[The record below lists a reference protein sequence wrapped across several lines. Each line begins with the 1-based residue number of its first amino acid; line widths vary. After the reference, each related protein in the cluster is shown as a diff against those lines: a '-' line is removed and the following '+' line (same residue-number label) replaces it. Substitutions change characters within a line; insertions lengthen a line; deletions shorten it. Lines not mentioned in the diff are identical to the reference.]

1 MTVKECLRRVHV
13 LDEAV
18 NTAMKQIASLESDAE
33 RTTQIYGKV
42 LTDGGT
48 NGDYDRAIR
57 RLIESKKKCNA
68 INDEYIA
75 YKALILDRINMLSD
89 AEHRKIL
96 TAVYISR
103 NKHGKPLTWD
113 EIALQ
118 VSYSARQA
126 QRIHGDA
133 LHEFRKVMPTDE
145 DVARCRSM
153 SPGDMV

>member
-13 LDEAV
+13 LDDAV

-33 RTTQIYGKV
+33 RTTQIYGKI
-42 LTDGGT
+42 LTDGGA

-57 RLIESKKKCNA
+57 RLIEAKKKCNA

-75 YKALILDRINMLSD
+75 YKALIIDRINLLED
-89 AEHRKIL
+89 ANFRKIL
-96 TAVYISR
+96 TAVYITK
-103 NKHGKPLTWD
+103 NKHGKPLSWD

-118 VSYSARQA
+118 VAYSERQA
-126 QRIHGDA
+126 QRLHGDA
-133 LHEFRKVMPTDE
+133 LQEFRRVMPTEE